1 MSANI
6 FGERLR
12 YISFGESHGPGYGIV
27 LEGFPANIAINEK
40 LLQFNLDK
48 RRPGATKFVSARSEL
63 DNYEILSG
71 VFESKTL
78 GTPIAVTVRNQN
90 QKSEDYNKIKKQP
103 RIGHADDTWKSKF
116 IHSDYRGGGRSSG
129 RETLNRVIAGSF
141 AQMLMN
147 KVSPKT
153 KVEVFAT
160 QIGPKK
166 IKPAKILSLQ
176 TIKFL
181 ETAKTNG
188 ESYGGVIECKIKSPP
203 RNLGQPIFH
212 KLKADLALATM
223 SLGAT
228 TGFELGGGFES
239 VGLKGTKFHQ
249 KMVSKNYGGI
259 RGGITTGEDIIFRV
273 AFKPTSSIK
282 DIAKKGRHD
291 PCIVPRAMPV
301 IESIAWFALADHWL
315 WSQTDA
321 LS

>member
-6 FGERLR
+6 FGERLKF
-12 YISFGESHGPGYGIV
+12 ISYGESHGPAYGIV
-27 LEGFPANIAINEK
+27 LEGFPANITINEK
-40 LLQFNLDK
+40 LLKANLDK
-48 RRPGATKFVSARSEL
+48 RRPGTTTYVSARSEP
-63 DNYEILSG
+63 DQYEILSG
-71 VFESKTL
+71 VFENKSL

-90 QKSEDYNKIKKQP
+90 QRSDDYKKIKSEP
-103 RIGHADDTWKSKF
+103 RIGHADDTWKNKF
-116 IHSDYRGGGRSSG
+116 GHADYRGGGRSSG

-160 QIGPKK
+160 QIGSKK
-166 IKPAKILSLQ
+166 IKPAKNLPADI
-176 TIKFL
+176 IKFL
-181 ETAKTNG
+181 EVAKQNG
-188 ESYGGVIECKIKSPP
+188 ESYGGIAECVIKAPP
-203 RNLGQPIFH
+203 KNLGQPVFH

-239 VGLKGTKFHQ
+239 VGLRGTEFHK
-249 KMVSKNYGGI
+249 KMLSKNYGGI

-282 DIAKKGRHD
+282 DTAKKGRHD

-301 IESIAWFALADHWL
+301 IESIAWFVLADHYL
-315 WSQTDA
+315 WSQTDVIN
-321 LS
+321 